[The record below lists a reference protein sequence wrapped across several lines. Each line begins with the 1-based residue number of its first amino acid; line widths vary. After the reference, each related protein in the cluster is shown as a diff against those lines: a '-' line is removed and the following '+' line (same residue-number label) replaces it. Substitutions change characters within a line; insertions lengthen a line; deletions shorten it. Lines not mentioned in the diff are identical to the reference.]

1 MIARTAAL
9 TLAAFATIGS
19 LAAPAEA
26 QRRQRVVEVFGDDP
40 APQAQG
46 DEIIVVARR
55 PESDRYRIPTQFREA
70 TAADASADPASERET
85 IKAAGLDV
93 SSPVIEGPTS
103 NPVSR
108 WSASRRVTSWR
119 QSASTPSS
127 GVSTLAT

>member
-40 APQAQG
+40 APQAQC

-70 TAADASADPASERET
+70 TAADAVTQEARVDEMVALGRTGIDSCSSVGPGGFTGCLMRDAQNNRAARKAETRARENE
-85 IKAAGLDV
+85 
-93 SSPVIEGPTS
+93 P
-103 NPVSR
+103 R
-108 WSASRRVTSWR
+108 
-119 QSASTPSS
+119 
-127 GVSTLAT
+127 